1 MDGDVRQTEVRR
13 IVQLKKERRQ
23 NWIATTSM
31 KEEEI
36 VSVPTKTPSG
46 FHRQNKSIKRTAYT
60 SAGNTDELNA
70 RNDTAVF
77 NGISAPPQLAAALFQ
92 RDPTLGSSL
101 GLEGGVDA
109 YAVSHDGGDLSFSPI
124 EPMENSDPH
133 SFVPHEMKQPDFC
146 PGFQI
151 DLLNSARI

>member
-46 FHRQNKSIKRTAYT
+46 FHRQNKSIKRTTY
-60 SAGNTDELNA
+60 L
-70 RNDTAVF
+70 
-77 NGISAPPQLAAALFQ
+77 
-92 RDPTLGSSL
+92 PTLQITQTTSS
-101 GLEGGVDA
+101 
-109 YAVSHDGGDLSFSPI
+109 
-124 EPMENSDPH
+124 
-133 SFVPHEMKQPDFC
+133 
-146 PGFQI
+146 
-151 DLLNSARI
+151 